1 MIIMSFID
9 LYMRSKIEN
18 KFTNSVNN
26 EDNTF
31 LRYTYN
37 ADKKVN
43 LGFINFSNNT
53 SSNKDFIIGKF
64 PW

>member
-1 MIIMSFID
+1 MNFID

-18 KFTNSVNN
+18 KFIKSLNN

-31 LRYTYN
+31 MLYTYN
-37 ADKKVN
+37 EGKRVN
-43 LGFINFSNNT
+43 LGSINLSNDT
-53 SSNKDFIIGKF
+53 SSDKDFIIGKF